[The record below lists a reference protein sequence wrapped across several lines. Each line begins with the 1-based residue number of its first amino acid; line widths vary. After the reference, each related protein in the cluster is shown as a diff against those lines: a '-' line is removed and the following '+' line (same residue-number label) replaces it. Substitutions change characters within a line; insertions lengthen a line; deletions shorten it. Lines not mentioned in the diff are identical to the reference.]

1 MVRMNTGW
9 KPMLHCSSERRAIAR
24 GHAENHHRG
33 PTATMRRRKD
43 RGRESECSPSLR
55 TGQAVFQ
62 RPALQLMGS
71 TVRLRASRFRD
82 RLLALSALYASCGQ
96 VEQLGLVKEASSF
109 DPCFQGPQH
118 RIGPHCVFHPFPSCP
133 QGFFVLFRLLY
144 RSHCRQVLFTHLSSF
159 PFHLTASLCST
170 VVTRF
175 LATMDALTAALCG
188 SSFPCAHDMNSAPY
202 PRQLSR
208 FQCSSL

>member
-1 MVRMNTGW
+1 MT
-9 KPMLHCSSERRAIAR
+9 SELSLDAPKR
-24 GHAENHHRG
+24 N
-33 PTATMRRRKD
+33 D

-96 VEQLGLVKEASSF
+96 VEQPGLVKEASSF

-133 QGFFVLFRLLY
+133 QGFFVLFRLLC

-159 PFHLTASLCST
+159 PFHLPASLCST

>member
-1 MVRMNTGW
+1 MIAESISGRFTSLVSTRISFLVTSIFVSGCDPHTNFPT
-9 KPMLHCSSERRAIAR
+9 SSETK
-24 GHAENHHRG
+24 G
-33 PTATMRRRKD
+33 
-43 RGRESECSPSLR
+43 
-55 TGQAVFQ
+55 
-62 RPALQLMGS
+62 
-71 TVRLRASRFRD
+71 ASRFRD

-96 VEQLGLVKEASSF
+96 VEQPGLVKEASSF

-133 QGFFVLFRLLY
+133 QGFFVLFRLLC

-159 PFHLTASLCST
+159 PFHLPASLCST